1 MQKTSRFTKFLRIVL
16 GLSIFLTLFFQLIKP
31 SGLYQKFDQSFF
43 TVTSYLKHVLFQS
56 PIESINE
63 AITGFVELKDVHKEN
78 ETLRLKLLE
87 TYQLETRL
95 IESNK
100 ENVELKNLLD
110 LQQTLTDVQIFNAN
124 VIQKDSTNFNNTLL
138 INKGSND
145 GIELYMPVIIPS
157 GLIGQISEVSD
168 NTSIVTLLTS
178 SEGRNQFALKI
189 QMNEQN
195 TVEAIFDSYN
205 PDTQKYQ
212 VRLLDSTQTVTPKM
226 KVVTSGMGSIIP
238 AGLLVGEIVEVEE
251 SPATLSIILQVQPSV
266 SYSNINAVMIVS
278 KP

>member
-87 TYQLETRL
+87 IYQLETRL

>member
-87 TYQLETRL
+87 TFQLETRL